1 MVLSRLEGERGKEG
15 SVGYQGDLNSGREK
29 EEKRK
34 SWVAMG
40 SEPTKEKEKR
50 ERRKEE
56 KCSESVEH
64 DLTKEK
70 KEKREKSKRGVY
82 DMIYYIVSGA
92 PK

>member
-1 MVLSRLEGERGKEG
+1 
-15 SVGYQGDLNSGREK
+15 
-29 EEKRK
+29 
-34 SWVAMG
+34 MG

-82 DMIYYIVSGA
+82 DMIYYITLLVE
-92 PK
+92 PQNKKERKKEH